1 MKIKSS
7 FILLSFL
14 LSFSIQAQSLDKF
27 FSSTDAFFSEY
38 VSEGRVN
45 YKKLKSNT
53 SELDALLEMTNT
65 ISVSTSEA
73 KQFQALWINIYNL
86 NVIKGIVSHYPTK
99 SPLDIAGFFDKT
111 KYSVGGKKITLNDI
125 EHKLLRAN
133 FKDPRFHFVLVC
145 AGLGCPP
152 IITEAYTPDKLE
164 NQLSRQTK
172 LAIND
177 SNFIRVDKKKKK
189 VEISEIF
196 KWYTED
202 FTTNGKSLL
211 DYINQYRTTKISDKF
226 KVSYYVYN
234 WNLNEIK

>member
-73 KQFQALWINIYNL
+73 KQFQAFWINIYNL